1 MLISDKTRE
10 LINLAILNLELES
23 VTESKINKA
32 INYLNE
38 AIIQRKE
45 ENTLV
50 DNLEKEF
57 ELQKKYYNTTI
68 TP

>member
-1 MLISDKTRE
+1 MISDKTRK

-38 AIIQRKE
+38 AIIQIKE

-50 DNLEKEF
+50 DNLE
-57 ELQKKYYNTTI
+57 I
-68 TP
+68 I